1 MKVIFTVLRK
11 PLILLSLIFMVAC
24 STQEATD
31 EDYLRGADGEFFG
44 PGLISGDKGSLSV
57 GEVFSPNKKGA
68 VGGATAYDVDL
79 PAMDQ
84 KSFEEYERFKKWSRS
99 QQPGSAEARE
109 YQEWKE
115 FQEYR
120 RYKLDESKAK

>member
-1 MKVIFTVLRK
+1 MKFL
-11 PLILLSLIFMVAC
+11 LILVFLSVSAC
-24 STQEATD
+24 SLQEATD
-31 EDYLRGADGEFFG
+31 ADHHSANDGYVGG
-44 PGLISGDKGSLSV
+44 PGVLSGG
-57 GEVFSPNKKGA
+57 KGA
-68 VGGATAYDVDL
+68 FSVSEIFSSKSNAKGVGGATAYDVDL

-84 KSFEEYERFKKWSRS
+84 KSFGEYERFKKWSRS
-99 QQPGSAEARE
+99 QQSGSAEARE